1 MEGSGVVC
9 HQNADIADI
18 LQLKGVAIATILAFY
33 IWGTHWRQLTNTTEV
48 PYAAAMRPYDNLL

>member
-1 MEGSGVVC
+1 MVGR
-9 HQNADIADI
+9 QDADIADI